1 MAHGGYF
8 ENKDLE
14 DILLFSVSNLSRA
27 QVKRLVA
34 KVNSEKDKVG
44 YHHQSP
50 EVKFRLAFFGFKS
63 CVFLAVCVQIWLKFL
78 GDL

>member
-1 MAHGGYF
+1 MASYFNSDSRYFDLAHGGYF

-34 KVNSEKDKVG
+34 KVNSEKDKVMM
-44 YHHQSP
+44 P
-50 EVKFRLAFFGFKS
+50 NM
-63 CVFLAVCVQIWLKFL
+63 
-78 GDL
+78 

>member
-44 YHHQSP
+44 HHN
-50 EVKFRLAFFGFKS
+50 FFISFK
-63 CVFLAVCVQIWLKFL
+63 VETDTDIFDLLTRYRTKL
-78 GDL
+78 GWFFWF

>member
-1 MAHGGYF
+1 MKSKQYIYFDIVRYFDLAHGGYF

-14 DILLFSVSNLSRA
+14 DILLFSVVNLSRA

-44 YHHQSP
+44 FIPGYL
-50 EVKFRLAFFGFKS
+50 E
-63 CVFLAVCVQIWLKFL
+63 
-78 GDL
+78 